1 MRSLAPTLMAAQ
13 RPMLL
18 QEQRARQTLQ
28 QTRHQNRLRAWTAT
42 ELAHTLHPHNSN
54 IGQGVPN
61 AGAAGAANAGAAD
74 ALANAGAPTPP
85 KIGGLLDVPN
95 AGAGALGKTLA
106 AGGEAPNAVGDC
118 DGDVPNTVLEVA
130 GMPNGLV
137 LNAFA
142 DEGAANGLAA
152 VLTGEDAAGGIA
164 LPNALEGLD

>member
-1 MRSLAPTLMAAQ
+1 VLPPNAFPRPNADGCPKADAAPRAEGAPNVAAD
-13 RPMLL
+13 P
-18 QEQRARQTLQ
+18 A
-28 QTRHQNRLRAWTAT
+28 
-42 ELAHTLHPHNSN
+42 PKP
-54 IGQGVPN
+54 PN